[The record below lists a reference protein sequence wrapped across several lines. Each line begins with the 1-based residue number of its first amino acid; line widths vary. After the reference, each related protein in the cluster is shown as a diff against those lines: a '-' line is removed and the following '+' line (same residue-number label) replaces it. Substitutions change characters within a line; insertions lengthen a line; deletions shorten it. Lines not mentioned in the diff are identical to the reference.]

1 MDVRGGPWS
10 NLRLVAG
17 PSFLRP
23 RIGASPRAS
32 RTRLYASGATQTVL
46 DALKESVEATLWLWG
61 WPLCLWYPLM
71 LMLMDTFK
79 KMLIFQLGRS
89 SMESLR
95 NHLNYLAWTIRNAPR
110 RRSVQLSAK
119 WQGQPYAVLD
129 LVRMEVL
136 GYKLAFQGWASWC
149 FWAGRRELS
158 WKWHC
163 LLSRCGSA
171 CYSCCL
177 FCIEDAEERYELGFV
192 AVSESTTETKSMSNG
207 KVCSLFCLDTFVG
220 VSIPEPPVPV
230 CLDGSKWCM
239 TNKTRPSHGGNVV

>member
-149 FWAGRRELS
+149 FWAGRRRSLVESGTVCWADAVRLAT
-158 WKWHC
+158 H
-163 LLSRCGSA
+163 A
-171 CYSCCL
+171 AF
-177 FCIEDAEERYELGFV
+177 FCIEDRGRALRAWICGSVPRVYYWNKINVKWKGLF
-192 AVSESTTETKSMSNG
+192 
-207 KVCSLFCLDTFVG
+207 SLLSIYICRSQHSWAPSPCL
-220 VSIPEPPVPV
+220 PRW
-230 CLDGSKWCM
+230 K
-239 TNKTRPSHGGNVV
+239 